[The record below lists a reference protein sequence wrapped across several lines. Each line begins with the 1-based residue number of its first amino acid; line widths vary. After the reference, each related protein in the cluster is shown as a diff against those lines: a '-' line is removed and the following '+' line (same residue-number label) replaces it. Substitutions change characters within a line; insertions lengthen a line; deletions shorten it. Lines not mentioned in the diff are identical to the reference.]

1 MVYEVHNLSRTRGL
15 EKVFHLSYLPWEA
28 NIIKFLVEGKLYPC
42 FSPEVRRAS
51 NPVVSTFH
59 LMVTYQKRR
68 KKERKFHFSVSCV
81 LIRSRHF
88 CYAWMHIKTNALRAF
103 VNNFY
108 GYMCCSSRWS
118 LFHDFCSSL
127 FS

>member
-1 MVYEVHNLSRTRGL
+1 MVYEVHKLLGTWSL

-59 LMVTYQKRR
+59 LIVTYKKRKEKKKKR
-68 KKERKFHFSVSCV
+68 KK
-81 LIRSRHF
+81 
-88 CYAWMHIKTNALRAF
+88 
-103 VNNFY
+103 
-108 GYMCCSSRWS
+108 
-118 LFHDFCSSL
+118 
-127 FS
+127 